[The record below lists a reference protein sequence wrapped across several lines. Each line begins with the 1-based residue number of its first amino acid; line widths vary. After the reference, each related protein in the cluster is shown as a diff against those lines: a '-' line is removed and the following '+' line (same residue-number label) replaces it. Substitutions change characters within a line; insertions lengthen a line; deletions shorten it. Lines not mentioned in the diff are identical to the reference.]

1 MCVYLYYVTQGN
13 VMPTK
18 DQLTGMERVS
28 VQLTSNAKQQ
38 IVQWAIDANI
48 KPGYF
53 MSLALTVGARAL
65 ARQLN
70 PEQFMTS
77 NVWQAVMQ
85 GMASSPEIMAQL
97 GDEGAVSLNQA
108 LSDPEK
114 MKEVLSKLEQSEA

>member
-1 MCVYLYYVTQGN
+1 
-13 VMPTK
+13 MPTK

-114 MKEVLSKLEQSEA
+114 MKEVLSKLEQPEA

>member
-1 MCVYLYYVTQGN
+1 
-13 VMPTK
+13 MPTK

-28 VQLTSNAKQQ
+28 VQLTSDAKEQ
-38 IVQWAIDANI
+38 IVQWAVDANI

-53 MSLALTVGARAL
+53 MSMALTVGARAL

-85 GMASSPEIMAQL
+85 GMAANPEMMAQL
-97 GDEGAVSLNQA
+97 GDQGAVDLREA
-108 LSDPEK
+108 LDNPEK
-114 MKEVLSKLEQSEA
+114 MQAALLKLEQVKS